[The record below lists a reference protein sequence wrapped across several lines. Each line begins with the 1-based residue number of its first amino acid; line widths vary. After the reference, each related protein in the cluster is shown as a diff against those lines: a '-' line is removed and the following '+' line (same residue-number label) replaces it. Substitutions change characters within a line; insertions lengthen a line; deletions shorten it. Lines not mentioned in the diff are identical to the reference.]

1 MLKFGT
7 SMFFTDYSMAPGE
20 LGQALEQRGF
30 ESVWAPEH
38 SHIPLSRKTPFPGGG
53 DVPKRYYDAMD
64 PFVTL
69 TAAAAATKTLKVGT
83 GVCLIAQRDPIQTA
97 KLVAS
102 IDTVS
107 GGRFLFGIGNG
118 WNQDELEDHGVTFA
132 DRHKVAR
139 ERVEAMKVIW
149 TKSKAEY
156 HGEFVNF
163 DPMMTWPKC
172 VQKPHVPVIVGGAFP
187 YSARRAIRYGEGW
200 IPQAGRGGTG
210 EIADM
215 IPEFRKMATEAGRD
229 PNSIE
234 ITVWF
239 PKQEPDLM
247 KRYEDLGV
255 ARVVFNLDS
264 DKADKVLPVVDTIA
278 GLMRKVNG

>member
-1 MLKFGT
+1 MEFGA
-7 SMFFTDYSMAPGE
+7 SMFFTDYSMRPDA
-20 LGQALEQRGF
+20 LAKALEARGF
-30 ESVWAPEH
+30 DSLWAPEH
-38 SHIPLSRKTPFPGGG
+38 SHIPLSRESPFPGGG
-53 DVPKRYYDAMD
+53 DVPKRYFDVMD
-64 PFVTL
+64 PFVSL
-69 TAAAAATKTLKVGT
+69 TAAAMATTKLKIAT
-83 GVCLIAQRDPIQTA
+83 GICLVVQRDPIQTA

-102 IDTVS
+102 IDQIS
-107 GGRFLFGIGNG
+107 GGRFLFGIGNC
-118 WNQDELEDHGVTFA
+118 WNQDELEDHGVKFA

-139 ERVEAMKVIW
+139 ERVEAMKEIW
-149 TKSKAEY
+149 TKTKPEY

-163 DPMMTWPKC
+163 DPMMAWPKP

-239 PKQEPDLM
+239 PKLEPDLM
-247 KRYEDLGV
+247 KRYADLGV

-264 DKADKVLPVVDTIA
+264 DKADKVLPVIDSLA
-278 GLMRKVNG
+278 GLMRAVNG